1 MEWIFKNIETPSKT
15 NQSIKIP
22 SKTAVSKV
30 KTSDTI
36 YNIYSIRLSES
47 ETSFLNKMIE
57 FCLKMKGLIKEQMLG
72 DLHFFFRKKNMKNT
86 FVTKILPL
94 TKFNKRKNV
103 ILMPNFHKTLFNP
116 SQKYMSILKKSYRFI
131 KET

>member
-15 NQSIKIP
+15 NKSIKIP

-47 ETSFLNKMIE
+47 ETFLNKMIE
-57 FCLKMKGLIKEQMLG
+57 FCLKMKELIKEQMLG
-72 DLHFFFRKKNMKNT
+72 DLHFFFRKKKYEEYLCNKDITTDKIQQEEKCDLNAKFPQNT
-86 FVTKILPL
+86 I
-94 TKFNKRKNV
+94 
-103 ILMPNFHKTLFNP
+103 
-116 SQKYMSILKKSYRFI
+116 
-131 KET
+131 

>member
-15 NQSIKIP
+15 NKSIKIP

-47 ETSFLNKMIE
+47 ETFLNKMIE
-57 FCLKMKGLIKEQMLG
+57 FCLKMKELIKEQMLG
-72 DLHFFFRKKNMKNT
+72 DLHFFFRKKKYEEYLCNKDIT
-86 FVTKILPL
+86 TDKIQQEEKCDLNA
-94 TKFNKRKNV
+94 KFPQN
-103 ILMPNFHKTLFNP
+103 I
-116 SQKYMSILKKSYRFI
+116 I
-131 KET
+131 

>member
-15 NQSIKIP
+15 NKSIKIP

-47 ETSFLNKMIE
+47 ETSFLNKRIE
-57 FCLKMKGLIKEQMLG
+57 FCLKMNKTYKRANAGRFVLLFSG
-72 DLHFFFRKKNMKNT
+72 KK
-86 FVTKILPL
+86 I
-94 TKFNKRKNV
+94 
-103 ILMPNFHKTLFNP
+103 
-116 SQKYMSILKKSYRFI
+116 
-131 KET
+131 